1 MSNAFNGQFLANL
14 RRSDSSGIV
23 AIMPLD
29 ALDGAG
35 CLLDFILY
43 PWFRRV
49 VLVLIIVCF
58 AFFQTPDDFPM
69 AAEIGIWVGLGIW
82 TVIEIWLMIRQYQE
96 QDVY

>member
-1 MSNAFNGQFLANL
+1 LLANL
-14 RRSDSSGIV
+14 LRSDSSGIV

-35 CLLDFILY
+35 CLLDFIFY

-49 VLVLIIVCF
+49 VLVLFIV
-58 AFFQTPDDFPM
+58 ALLISQTPEDPPLPM
-69 AAEIGIWVGLGIW
+69 KIGLWVGLGIW
-82 TVIEIWLMIRQYQE
+82 TVIEIWLMVRQYQE